1 MRLAI
6 DIGGTFTDIV
16 LEDKTN
22 LFTKKVLTSTSQP
35 EVAVIEGV
43 EELLQ
48 ENKIKSSD
56 IKMIIHGTT
65 LATNAVIERKGA
77 KTCFI
82 TTEGFRDVLDIGYE
96 SRFDQYDILIEK
108 TMSLVPRKHRY
119 VIEERTD
126 INGSIIKPINAKKFQ
141 SLVDT
146 IKKEKFES
154 IGIGFLHSYA
164 NSKNENDLKE
174 FLLKHLPDVEV
185 SISSDVCPEIREY
198 ERFTTTVVNSYI
210 KPLMSRYLKKLES
223 ELKQKGFNCPLLLMT
238 SGGTLTNV
246 TSACNNPV
254 RLVESGPAG
263 GAILATSIAED
274 LKLDKVISFDMG
286 GTTAKITIIE
296 NQKAIKAREFEV
308 DRKARFKKGSGFPLR
323 IPVIEMVEIGAGGG
337 SIARVNKLDQI
348 ITGPDSAGSNPG
360 PACYSNGGDNPTITD
375 ADLVIGKIDPDKF
388 AEGKINLSKEFAKNA
403 ITKKISEKL
412 NMKTET
418 AALAISEIVD
428 ETMSNAARVHTV
440 EQGHE
445 TSNRTLIGFGGAAPL
460 HISRVAEKLRVKKII
475 IPTNASVGSAVGFL
489 RAPVGYEVV
498 KSLRMLLNKFNYEKV
513 NNLLNSMRSEAQKI
527 IQNNS
532 EKTEFIEERFA
543 FMRYAGQG
551 HEIKVPIDNK
561 VLSNEDA
568 KTIKNSFEANYE
580 KLYSRTLPNADI
592 EILTWSLS
600 LSIMGKNKTEYLEL
614 DSYKKIKENS
624 LIDYYDYESGEQI
637 KIPNYERTK
646 LNPGDLIEG
655 QCVITE
661 AQTTIVVSNNFNTK
675 VLSNDFLQMEYIEN
689 DQ

>member
-16 LEDKTN
+16 LEDNYN
-22 LFTKKVLTSTSQP
+22 LFTKKVLTSTAQP

-43 EELLQ
+43 VELLQ

-119 VIEERTD
+119 IIEERTD
-126 INGSIIKPINAKKFQ
+126 INGTIIKPINSQKFQ

-146 IKKEKFES
+146 IKKEEFES

-185 SISSDVCPEIREY
+185 SISSDVCSEIREY

-210 KPLMSRYLKKLES
+210 KPLMSRYLKKLDS

-308 DRKARFKKGSGFPLR
+308 DRKARFKKGSGLPLR

-360 PACYSNGGDNPTITD
+360 PACYSNGGNNPTITD
-375 ADLVIGKIDPDKF
+375 ADLVIGKIDPNKF
-388 AEGKINLSKEFAKNA
+388 AEGKINLSKEFANNA
-403 ITKKISEKL
+403 ITKNISKKL

-513 NNLLNSMRSEAQKI
+513 NNLLASMRNEAQKI

-551 HEIKVPIDNK
+551 HEIKVPIDNEI
-561 VLSNEDA
+561 LSNEDV
-568 KTIKNSFEANYE
+568 KKIKSSFEANYE

-600 LSIMGKNKTEYLEL
+600 LSIVGENSNEYLEL
-614 DSYKKIKENS
+614 DTYKTIKENS
-624 LIDYYDYESGEQI
+624 IIDFCDYQSGEKI
-637 KIPNYERTK
+637 KIPNYDRTE
-646 LNPGDLIEG
+646 LNPGDLIQG

-675 VLSNDFLQMEYIEN
+675 VLSNNFLQMEYTGNE
-689 DQ
+689 

>member
-16 LEDKTN
+16 LEDKTK
-22 LFTKKVLTSTSQP
+22 LLTKKVLTSTSQP

-108 TMSLVPRKHRY
+108 TMSLVPRKYRY

-403 ITKKISEKL
+403 ITKNISEKL
-412 NMKTET
+412 NMKTEI

-600 LSIMGKNKTEYLEL
+600 LSIMGKNITEYLEL

-689 DQ
+689 DK

>member
-403 ITKKISEKL
+403 ITKNISEKL
-412 NMKTET
+412 NMKTEI

-600 LSIMGKNKTEYLEL
+600 LSIMGKNITEYLEL

>member
-16 LEDKTN
+16 LENKND
-22 LFTKKVLTSTSQP
+22 LITKKVLTSISQP
-35 EVAVIEGV
+35 EQAVIAGIT
-43 EELLQ
+43 ELLE
-48 ENKIKSSD
+48 ENKIMSSE

-119 VIEERTD
+119 VVEERTD
-126 INGSIIKPINAKKFQ
+126 VNGSIIKPINTDVFEDLVDKIKGENFQ
-141 SLVDT
+141 SV
-146 IKKEKFES
+146 
-154 IGIGFLHSYA
+154 GIGFLHSYA
-164 NSKNENDLKE
+164 NPKNENILKD
-174 FLLKHLPDVEV
+174 FLIEKLPGVEV

-198 ERFTTTVVNSYI
+198 ERFTTTVVNAYI
-210 KPLMSRYLKKLES
+210 KPLMANYLKKLDS
-223 ELKQKGFNCPLLLMT
+223 ELKGKGFNCSLLLMT
-238 SGGTLTNV
+238 SGGTLTNIE
-246 TSACNNPV
+246 SACNNPV

-263 GAILATSIAED
+263 GAILATSIADD
-274 LKLDKVISFDMG
+274 LNLNKVISFDMG

-296 NQKAIKAREFEV
+296 NKKAIKAREFEV
-308 DRKARFKKGSGFPLR
+308 DRKARFKKGSGLPLR

-337 SIARVNKLDQI
+337 SIARVNKLEQI
-348 ITGPDSAGSNPG
+348 ITGPDSAGSFPG
-360 PACYSNGGDNPTITD
+360 PACYNNGGVKPTITD
-375 ADLVIGKIDPDKF
+375 ADLVIGKINPNNF
-388 AEGKINLSKEFAKNA
+388 AGGKIKLSKDLATKA
-403 ITKKISEKL
+403 IKKDICDFIKL
-412 NMKTET
+412 DTET

-445 TSNRTLIGFGGAAPL
+445 TSNRTLIAFGGAAPL
-460 HISRVAEKLRVKKII
+460 HIARVAEKLRVNTII

-489 RAPVGYEVV
+489 KAPVGYEVV
-498 KSLRMLLNKFNYEKV
+498 KSLRMLLNLFQAKKV
-513 NNLLNSMRSEAQKI
+513 NELLKNMRDEAEAI

-532 EKTEFIEERFA
+532 KSVSFVEERFA

-551 HEIKVPIDNK
+551 HEIKVPIDNS
-561 VLSNEDA
+561 VLSDEHL
-568 KTIKNSFEANYE
+568 IKIKLAFEEQYK
-580 KLYSRTLPNADI
+580 KLYSRILPNADI

-600 LSIMGKNKTEYLEL
+600 LSIANQNKNTFGEL
-614 DSYKKIKENS
+614 DTFKRIKPKG
-624 LIDYYDYESGEQI
+624 LVDFVDYESN
-637 KIPNYERTK
+637 KKVKTPYFERTD

-655 QCVITE
+655 QCIISE
-661 AQTTIVVSNNFNTK
+661 DQTTVIVSKNFNTK
-675 VLSNDFLQMEYIEN
+675 VLSNNFLQMEYIN
-689 DQ
+689 HD

>member
-43 EELLQ
+43 VELLQ
-48 ENKIKSSD
+48 ENKIKSSN

-246 TSACNNPV
+246 ASACNNPV

-263 GAILATSIAED
+263 GAILATSIAKD

-360 PACYSNGGDNPTITD
+360 PACYSNGGKNPTITD

-403 ITKKISEKL
+403 ITKNISEKL

-498 KSLRMLLNKFNYEKV
+498 KSLRMLLNKFNFEKI
-513 NNLLNSMRSEAQKI
+513 NNLLTSMRNEAQKI

-532 EKTEFIEERFA
+532 EKPEFNEERFA

-551 HEIKVPIDNK
+551 HEIKVPIDNE
-561 VLSNEDA
+561 VLCIEDA
-568 KTIKNSFEANYE
+568 KKIKNSFEANYE

-600 LSIMGKNKTEYLEL
+600 LSIMGKNITEYLEL

-646 LNPGDLIEG
+646 LNPGDLIQG
-655 QCVITE
+655 QCIITE
-661 AQTTIVVSNNFNTK
+661 AQTTIVVSNNFYTK
-675 VLSNDFLQMEYIEN
+675 VLSNNFLQMEYIDNER
-689 DQ
+689 

>member
-16 LEDKTN
+16 LEHKTD
-22 LFTKKVLTSTSQP
+22 LYTKKVLTSSSQP
-35 EVAVIEGV
+35 EVAVIQGV
-43 EELLQ
+43 IELLQ
-48 ENKIKSSD
+48 ENKINSSD

-108 TMSLVPRKHRY
+108 TMSLVPRKYRY

-126 INGSIIKPINAKKFQ
+126 INGNIIKPINTKKFQ
-141 SLVDT
+141 SLVDI
-146 IKKEKFES
+146 IKNEKFES
-154 IGIGFLHSYA
+154 IGIGFLHSYG
-164 NSKNENDLKE
+164 NPKNENDLKE
-174 FLLKHLPDVEV
+174 FLLKYLPDVEV

-210 KPLMSRYLKKLES
+210 KPLISTYLKKLDT
-223 ELKQKGFNCPLLLMT
+223 ELRQKGFNCPLLLMT

-246 TSACNNPV
+246 INACNNPV

-308 DRKARFKKGSGFPLR
+308 DRKARFKKGSGLPLR

-375 ADLVIGKIDPDKF
+375 ADLVIGKIDADKF
-388 AEGKINLSKEFAKNA
+388 AGGKIDLSKEFAKNA
-403 ITKKISEKL
+403 ITKNISDKL
-412 NMKTET
+412 NIKTET

-489 RAPVGYEVV
+489 KAPVGYEVV
-498 KSLRMLLNKFNYEKV
+498 KSLRMLLNKFNFEKV
-513 NNLLNSMRSEAQKI
+513 NNLLTSMKDEAKKI
-527 IQNNS
+527 IQNKS
-532 EKTEFIEERFA
+532 EKTEYIEERFA

-551 HEIKVPIDNK
+551 HEIKVPIDNE
-561 VLSNEDA
+561 VLSTNDA
-568 KTIKNSFEANYE
+568 NKIKESFETNYE
-580 KLYSRTLPNADI
+580 KLYSRILPNADI

-600 LSIMGKNKTEYLEL
+600 LSIIDEKYTKYIEL
-614 DSYKKIKENS
+614 DAYKNIKENS
-624 LIDYYDYESGEQI
+624 LIDFYDYASGEKI
-637 KIPNYERTK
+637 KIPNYERTNLK
-646 LNPGDLIEG
+646 PGDFIHG

-661 AQTTIVVSNNFNTK
+661 DQTTIVVSNNFNTK
-675 VLSNDFLQMEYIEN
+675 VLSNNFLQMEHTDNE
-689 DQ
+689 

>member
-16 LEDKTN
+16 LEDNYN
-22 LFTKKVLTSTSQP
+22 LFTKKVLTSTAQP

-43 EELLQ
+43 VELLQ

-126 INGSIIKPINAKKFQ
+126 INGTIIKPINSQKFQ

-146 IKKEKFES
+146 IKKEEFES

-210 KPLMSRYLKKLES
+210 KPLMSRYLKKLDS

-308 DRKARFKKGSGFPLR
+308 DRKARFKKGSGLPLR

-360 PACYSNGGDNPTITD
+360 PACYSNGGNNPTITD
-375 ADLVIGKIDPDKF
+375 ADLVIGKIDPNKF
-388 AEGKINLSKEFAKNA
+388 AEGKINLSKEFANNA
-403 ITKKISEKL
+403 ITKNISKKL

-498 KSLRMLLNKFNYEKV
+498 KSLRMLLNKFNFEKV
-513 NNLLNSMRSEAQKI
+513 NNLLASMRNEAENI
-527 IQNNS
+527 IQKNS
-532 EKTEFIEERFA
+532 DKTEFSEERFA

-551 HEIKVPIDNK
+551 HEIKVPIDNEI
-561 VLSNEDA
+561 LSNEDA
-568 KTIKNSFEANYE
+568 KKIKSSFEANYE

-600 LSIMGKNKTEYLEL
+600 LSIVGENSNEYLEL
-614 DSYKKIKENS
+614 DTYKTIKENS
-624 LIDYYDYESGEQI
+624 IIDFCDYQSGEKI
-637 KIPNYERTK
+637 KIPNYDRTE
-646 LNPGDLIEG
+646 LNPGDLIQG

-675 VLSNDFLQMEYIEN
+675 VLSNNFLQMEYIDNE
-689 DQ
+689 

>member
-16 LEDKTN
+16 LEDNSN

-43 EELLQ
+43 VELLQ

-126 INGSIIKPINAKKFQ
+126 INGTIIKPINSQKFQ

-146 IKKEKFES
+146 IKKEEFES

-210 KPLMSRYLKKLES
+210 KPLMSRYLKKLDS

-308 DRKARFKKGSGFPLR
+308 DRKARFKKGSGLPLR

-360 PACYSNGGDNPTITD
+360 PACYSNGGNNPTITD
-375 ADLVIGKIDPDKF
+375 ADLVIGKIDPNKF
-388 AEGKINLSKEFAKNA
+388 AEGKINLSKEFANNA
-403 ITKKISEKL
+403 ITKNISKKL

-498 KSLRMLLNKFNYEKV
+498 KSLRMLLNKFNFEKV
-513 NNLLNSMRSEAQKI
+513 NNLLASMRNEAQKI

-551 HEIKVPIDNK
+551 HEIKVPIDNEI
-561 VLSNEDA
+561 LSNEDV
-568 KTIKNSFEANYE
+568 KKIKSSFEANYE

-600 LSIMGKNKTEYLEL
+600 LSIVGENSNEYLEL
-614 DSYKKIKENS
+614 DTYKTIKENS
-624 LIDYYDYESGEQI
+624 YIDFCDYQSGEKI
-637 KIPNYERTK
+637 KIPNYDRTE
-646 LNPGDLIEG
+646 LNPGDLIQG

-675 VLSNDFLQMEYIEN
+675 VLSNNFLQMEYIDNE
-689 DQ
+689 

>member
-16 LEDKTN
+16 LEDNSN
-22 LFTKKVLTSTSQP
+22 LFTKKVLTSTAQP

-43 EELLQ
+43 VELLQ

-141 SLVDT
+141 SLVET

-210 KPLMSRYLKKLES
+210 KPLMSRYLKKLDS

-308 DRKARFKKGSGFPLR
+308 DRKARFKKGSGLPLR

-360 PACYSNGGDNPTITD
+360 PACYSNGGNNPTITD
-375 ADLVIGKIDPDKF
+375 ADLVIGKIDPNKF
-388 AEGKINLSKEFAKNA
+388 AEGKINLSKEFANNA
-403 ITKKISEKL
+403 ITKNISKKL

-498 KSLRMLLNKFNYEKV
+498 KSLRMLLNKFNFEKV
-513 NNLLNSMRSEAQKI
+513 NNLLASMRNEAENI
-527 IQNNS
+527 IQKNS
-532 EKTEFIEERFA
+532 DKTEFSEERFA

-551 HEIKVPIDNK
+551 HEIKVPIDNEI
-561 VLSNEDA
+561 LSNEDV
-568 KTIKNSFEANYE
+568 KKIKSSFEANYE

-600 LSIMGKNKTEYLEL
+600 LSIVGENSNEYLEL
-614 DSYKKIKENS
+614 DTYKTIKENS
-624 LIDYYDYESGEQI
+624 YIDFCDYQSGEKI
-637 KIPNYERTK
+637 KIPNYDRTE

-675 VLSNDFLQMEYIEN
+675 VLSNNFLQMEYIDNE
-689 DQ
+689 

>member
-16 LEDKTN
+16 LEDNYN
-22 LFTKKVLTSTSQP
+22 LFTKKVLTSTAQP

-43 EELLQ
+43 VELLQ

-126 INGSIIKPINAKKFQ
+126 INGTIIKPINSQKFQ

-146 IKKEKFES
+146 IKKEEFES

-210 KPLMSRYLKKLES
+210 KPLMSRYLKKLDS

-308 DRKARFKKGSGFPLR
+308 DRKARFKKGSGLPLR

-360 PACYSNGGDNPTITD
+360 PACYSNGGNNPTITD
-375 ADLVIGKIDPDKF
+375 ADLVIGKIDPNKF
-388 AEGKINLSKEFAKNA
+388 AEGKINLSKEFANNA
-403 ITKKISEKL
+403 ITKNISKKL

-498 KSLRMLLNKFNYEKV
+498 KSLRMLLNKFNFEKV
-513 NNLLNSMRSEAQKI
+513 NNLLASMRNEAENI
-527 IQNNS
+527 IQKNS
-532 EKTEFIEERFA
+532 DKTEFSEERFA

-551 HEIKVPIDNK
+551 HEIKVPIDNDI
-561 VLSNEDA
+561 LSNEDV
-568 KTIKNSFEANYE
+568 KKIKSSFEANYE

-600 LSIMGKNKTEYLEL
+600 LSIVGENSNEYLEL
-614 DSYKKIKENS
+614 DTYKTIKENS
-624 LIDYYDYESGEQI
+624 IIDFCDYQSGEKI
-637 KIPNYERTK
+637 KIPNYDRTE
-646 LNPGDLIEG
+646 LNPGDLIQG

-675 VLSNDFLQMEYIEN
+675 VLSNNFLQMEYIDNE
-689 DQ
+689 

>member
-43 EELLQ
+43 VELLK

-108 TMSLVPRKHRY
+108 TMSLVPRKYRY

-210 KPLMSRYLKKLES
+210 KPLMSRYLKKLDS

-308 DRKARFKKGSGFPLR
+308 DRKARFKKGSGLPLR

-360 PACYSNGGDNPTITD
+360 PACYSNGGNNPTITD
-375 ADLVIGKIDPDKF
+375 ADLVIGKIDPNKF
-388 AEGKINLSKEFAKNA
+388 AEGKINLSKEFANNA
-403 ITKKISEKL
+403 ITKNISKKL

-498 KSLRMLLNKFNYEKV
+498 KSLRMLLNKFNFEKV
-513 NNLLNSMRSEAQKI
+513 NNLLASMRNEAKNI
-527 IQNNS
+527 IQKNS
-532 EKTEFIEERFA
+532 DKTEFSEERFA

-551 HEIKVPIDNK
+551 HEIKVPIDNEI
-561 VLSNEDA
+561 LSNEDV
-568 KTIKNSFEANYE
+568 KKIKSSFEANYE

-600 LSIMGKNKTEYLEL
+600 LSIVGENSNQYLEL
-614 DSYKKIKENS
+614 DTYKTIKENS
-624 LIDYYDYESGEQI
+624 YIDFCDYQSGDKI
-637 KIPNYERTK
+637 KIPNYDRTE

-675 VLSNDFLQMEYIEN
+675 ILSNNFLQMEYIDNE
-689 DQ
+689 